1 MRHRYL
7 VAYDVTDPRRLKRVY
22 KKMCGY
28 GDWLQYSVFRCDL
41 SDVELTL
48 MKEAIGAI
56 INHAE
61 DRLMLVDIGPL
72 EGRATGAFEFLGASA
87 RAPAPAEGAVIV

>member
-1 MRHRYL
+1 VRHRYV
-7 VAYDVTDPRRLKRVY
+7 VAYDVTDPKRLRAVY
-22 KKMCGY
+22 EKMCGF

-48 MKEAIGAI
+48 MKAAVGAI

-61 DRLMLVDIGPL
+61 DRLMIVDIGRVD
-72 EGRATGAFEFLGASA
+72 GRGA
-87 RAPAPAEGAVIV
+87 RAFQFIGVAGEVVPANGAVIV